1 MADEIDE
8 MLDSVKRE
16 HELQFPHRTYYKVD
30 TSTNEYGESPKKRV
44 VYGEANLV
52 SSQCENGMHAPALDI
67 DLPCRLVPS
76 GTEGHF
82 HFYIDKQMTWEQY
95 CDLMDVLQEV
105 GVLEK
110 QYVKMCK
117 KDKRSYLRLRPDD
130 PPKRTIRVKKPRRT
144 SSYTT
149 YSGGY

>member
-16 HELQFPHRTYYKVD
+16 HELQFPHRTYYRVAPPK
-30 TSTNEYGESPKKRV
+30 SEYGQTHKERV

-76 GTEGHF
+76 QTEGHF
-82 HFYIDKQMTWEQY
+82 HLYIDKQMTWDKY
-95 CDLMDVLQEV
+95 CDLMDVLVDV
-105 GVLEK
+105 GILEEK
-110 QYVKMCK
+110 YVKMCK
-117 KDKRSYLRLRPDD
+117 KDQRSYLRLRPDD
-130 PPKRTIRVKKPRRT
+130 PPKAPIKIRKPPRR